1 MVWVCTGSF
10 RGVRDQPV
18 TGHERSISRACVTF
32 GRIRRVF
39 GGSHG
44 AVGAVRA
51 DGAAVTG
58 DQQLLAAGLA
68 AEHALADRATSMTVH
83 AFGAPEPAPSP
94 LGPAGLL
101 AGTSLGGSGWRGWSG

>member
-1 MVWVCTGSF
+1 MVWICTRSF

-18 TGHERSISRACVTF
+18 TSHERSISRACVTF

-68 AEHALADRATSMTVH
+68 AEHALADRATSMT
-83 AFGAPEPAPSP
+83 
-94 LGPAGLL
+94 
-101 AGTSLGGSGWRGWSG
+101 